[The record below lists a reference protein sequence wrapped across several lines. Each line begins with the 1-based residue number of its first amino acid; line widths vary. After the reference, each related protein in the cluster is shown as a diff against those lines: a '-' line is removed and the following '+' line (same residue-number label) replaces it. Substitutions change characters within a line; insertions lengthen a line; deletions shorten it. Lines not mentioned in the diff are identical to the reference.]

1 MRIMSDLSAIEKTRM
16 RAMRNGVYHSMRR
29 QFFERCERLGNLA
42 VLLLGAAS
50 VAQVAARTIGN
61 DNNAALVIGFLVAVV
76 GGLQLVF
83 NFGGRARDHAMFQAR
98 FYGLLAKAERPG
110 EDPDRI
116 AAEIE
121 SEMATFYGEEP
132 PTYHVVNAIAYNAV
146 QESFGRSDKSALIR
160 ISPGQNLLKNILH
173 YSSHDLKTFGEIESA
188 GQSKGGHLASV

>member
-1 MRIMSDLSAIEKTRM
+1 MSELSSIEKTRM

-29 QFFERCERLGNLA
+29 QFFERCERFANLS

-50 VAQVAARTIGN
+50 VAQVAAKTFGDDMPSLIF
-61 DNNAALVIGFLVAVV
+61 GFLVALV

-98 FYGLLAKAERPG
+98 FYGLMAKTERSG
-110 EDPDRI
+110 DDPERL

-132 PTYHVVNAIAYNAV
+132 PTYHIVNAIAYNAV
-146 QESFGRSDKSALIR
+146 QDSFGRPDKSALFKI
-160 ISPGQNLLKNILH
+160 GTKENLLKDFFH
-173 YSSHDLKTFGEIESA
+173 YSPHDLKTFGEIDAERERHDGNPA
-188 GQSKGGHLASV
+188 TA

>member
-1 MRIMSDLSAIEKTRM
+1 
-16 RAMRNGVYHSMRR
+16 MRNGIYHSMRR

-50 VAQVAARTIGN
+50 VAQVTARTIG
-61 DNNAALVIGFLVAVV
+61 DENNAALAIGFLVALV

-110 EDPDRI
+110 SEPDRL

-146 QESFGRSDKSALIR
+146 QESFGRPDKSALIR
-160 ISPGQNLLKNILH
+160 ISARQNLLKNILH
-173 YSSHDLKTFGEIESA
+173 YSPHDLRTFGEIEA
-188 GQSKGGHLASV
+188 AKRAEGGRLAST

>member
-1 MRIMSDLSAIEKTRM
+1 MSVMSDLSAIEKTRM

-29 QFFERCERLGNLA
+29 QFFERCERVANLA

-50 VAQVAARTIGN
+50 VAQVAAKTFGA
-61 DNNAALVIGFLVAVV
+61 DSSGLVFGFLVAVV

-98 FYGLLAKAERPG
+98 FYGLMARAERPG
-110 EDPDRI
+110 EDPDRT

-132 PTYHVVNAIAYNAV
+132 PTYHVVNALAYNAV
-146 QESFGRSDKSALIR
+146 QDSFGRPDKRALFKI
-160 ISPGQNLLKNILH
+160 GFKENLFKNVLH
-173 YSSHDLKTFGEIESA
+173 YSPNDLKTYGEIEA
-188 GQSKGGHLASV
+188 DKRHDGGKLASV